1 MIKLKRK
8 HGLPFCDLKIG
19 YKGKTLEIKDVLIDT
34 GSGGTIL
41 KMDLVEEIGITIDI
55 NDTIETISRVG
66 GKEFVYIKKID
77 FLEIG
82 NLIVN
87 DFEVE
92 IGVIDYGFNIN
103 GIVGMDFL
111 NKVGAI
117 INLYDMSISGGE
129 NGEKCSEIKV

>member
-1 MIKLKRK
+1 MIKLKKK

-19 YKGKTLEIKDVLIDT
+19 YKDKTLEIKDVLIDT

-55 NDTIETISRVG
+55 NDTIETISGVG

-82 NLIVN
+82 NLVVN

-92 IGVIDYGFNIN
+92 IGVMDYGFNIN

>member
-1 MIKLKRK
+1 MIKLKEK

-19 YKGKTLEIKDVLIDT
+19 YKSKTLEIKDVLIDT

-55 NDTIETISRVG
+55 NDTIETISGVG

-92 IGVIDYGFNIN
+92 IGVMDYGFDIN

-129 NGEKCSEIKV
+129 NDE